1 MENIYVLVKFELNSP
16 DLLEDWKKMSSN
28 ITSQISGAPWF
39 LFRDSAVD
47 DNGNVYCIIKW
58 ETEEQQKTFRA
69 KMDKMFEEQ
78 PEIMQEFGRIAN
90 MKTMTMEKL
99 RVL

>member
-1 MENIYVLVKFELNSP
+1 MENVYVVVKFELNSP
-16 DLLEDWKKMSSN
+16 DLLEDWKKMSVQ
-28 ITSQISGAPWF
+28 ITSDITWAPGF

-47 DNGNVYCIIKW
+47 ENGNVYCILKW

-78 PEIMQEFGRIAN
+78 PEIMKEFWRIAN
-90 MKTMTMEKL
+90 MQSMTMEKL